1 MIPIAKSNV
10 SKYQKKQNPIQQ
22 TNALCSD
29 LISMNNL
36 SDVSISCFPLSYNLS
51 YAKDFAA
58 SYVW

>member
-1 MIPIAKSNV
+1 MRNRTFQNIKE
-10 SKYQKKQNPIQQ
+10 KQNPIQQ
-22 TNALCSD
+22 TNVLGSD
-29 LISMNNL
+29 LISMNNF